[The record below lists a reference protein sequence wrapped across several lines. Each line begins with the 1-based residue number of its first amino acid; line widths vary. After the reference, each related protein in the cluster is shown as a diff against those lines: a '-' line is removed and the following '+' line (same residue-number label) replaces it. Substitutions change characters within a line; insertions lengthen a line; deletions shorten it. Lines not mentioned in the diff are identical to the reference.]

1 MHKVGDFRDEQEKK
15 GQPAKLAIGEPM
27 PDEVEVL
34 PRPDA
39 LAGQCCSVA
48 PFPEGEGVSEQSP
61 TNASTGS
68 TEDGAF
74 LDAAE

>member
-1 MHKVGDFRDEQEKK
+1 VHKVGDFRDEQEKK

-39 LAGQCCSVA
+39 LAGQCCTVA

-61 TNASTGS
+61 TNASAGS

>member
-1 MHKVGDFRDEQEKK
+1 
-15 GQPAKLAIGEPM
+15 M
-27 PDEVEVL
+27 PDQEEVL